1 MYIRDSLLKLY
12 RSEMTTTPQR
22 ELKILVTGGA
32 GYIGSHTVV
41 ELQQQ
46 GYPVVIIDNLS
57 NSRASVID
65 RIADITG
72 IRPEFHNF
80 DLTDRKKT
88 DAFFAS
94 TPRLAAVIHFAA
106 FKAVGESVQ
115 NPLMYYRNNLESLL
129 NVLQGMKDHN
139 VDNLV
144 FSSSCTVYGQP
155 KELPVKETSPVQEA
169 CSPYGNT
176 KQMSEQIIQ
185 FSIQAY
191 PFKAIALRYF
201 NPVGAHESALIGEL
215 PVGVPNNLAPFI
227 TQTAAGRHEF
237 LKVFGTDYNTP
248 DGTAIRDYIHVVDL
262 AKAHVAAVQRMNGGK
277 TKSDFEIFNLGTGR
291 GNSVLEVLRSFEK
304 VSGQKIKVQYV
315 DRRSGDV
322 EQVWA
327 DTALANREL
336 GWKAEKNLDEMMSS
350 AWKWEQALARK

>member
-1 MYIRDSLLKLY
+1 MAKTS
-12 RSEMTTTPQR
+12 QR

-32 GYIGSHTVV
+32 GYIGSHTAV
-41 ELQQQ
+41 ELQKQ
-46 GYPVVIIDNLS
+46 GFSVVIVDNLS

-80 DLTDRKKT
+80 DLTDRQKT
-88 DAFFAS
+88 DAFFAATS
-94 TPRLAAVIHFAA
+94 GLAGVIHFAA

-115 NPLMYYRNNLESLL
+115 NPLRYYRNNLESLI
-129 NVLQGMKDHN
+129 NVLQGMQDHR

-155 KELPVKETSPVQEA
+155 KELPVKETSPVQDA
-169 CSPYGNT
+169 WSPYGNT

-185 FSIQAY
+185 FSIHSY
-191 PFKAIALRYF
+191 GFKAIALRYF
-201 NPVGAHESALIGEL
+201 NPVGAHDSALIGEL
-215 PVGVPNNLAPFI
+215 PLGVPNNLAPFI
-227 TQTAAGRHEF
+227 TQTAAGHHEC
-237 LKVFGTDYNTP
+237 LKVFGTDYGTP

-262 AKAHVAAVQRMNGGK
+262 AKAHVAAVHRMTKGK
-277 TKSDFEIFNLGTGR
+277 TKSAFEIFNLGTGR
-291 GNSVLEVLRSFEK
+291 GHSVLEVLRSFEK
-304 VSGQKIKVQYV
+304 VSGQKIKVEYV

-327 DTALANREL
+327 DTSLANREL
-336 GWKAEKNLDEMMSS
+336 EWKAEKTLDEMMSS
-350 AWKWEQALARK
+350 AWKWEQALSSK